1 MCDSLEVVVM
11 GARSAV
17 RAESLEGMGD
27 TLAGKRTVMEELE
40 GITVQGSRS
49 RLCSV
54 GTMAPRPS
62 VIP

>member
-27 TLAGKRTVMEELE
+27 TLAGKMNSDGR
-40 GITVQGSRS
+40 
-49 RLCSV
+49 V
-54 GTMAPRPS
+54 GRNHS
-62 VIP
+62 SGQ